1 MNSVQVSGTFSSP
14 PELNENGIR
23 FQLKTRYP
31 VKGETSPG
39 AMMVPCA
46 VFDSTPDQK
55 NILLGSNHRKFR
67 IEITGRL
74 VRSVFENEYGEIVT
88 GIEVVAN
95 PNGLLLQ
102 RIR

>member
-1 MNSVQVSGTFSSP
+1 M
-14 PELNENGIR
+14 LI
-23 FQLKTRYP
+23 
-31 VKGETSPG
+31 
-39 AMMVPCA
+39 PC
-46 VFDSTPDQK
+46 VIFDCTPDQK
-55 NILLGSNHRKFR
+55 NILLGSKHRKFR
-67 IEITGRL
+67 TEITGRL